1 MLFKGPSDV
10 AVEEVHAILRH
21 IVARTL
27 ESEDCKGLA
36 QYGQLKREIAT
47 CAASALES
55 MKEDARKMV
64 LTMVSLPMCYLPW
77 RSVFRPA
84 CYTLA
89 LVNPMSLS

>member
-1 MLFKGPSDV
+1 M

-47 CAASALES
+47 CAAAALES

-64 LTMVSLPMCYLPW
+64 LTMVRFRGWTVSVCSSLAACPTPLCWWMLAGG
-77 RSVFRPA
+77 PA
-84 CYTLA
+84 S
-89 LVNPMSLS
+89 PQ